1 MSFLTVQTCHLA
13 VFRSRGGARLQCRRH
28 GELGPGDL
36 PRDGAALRPPRVV
49 QLQQVH
55 GHADRGPRDCPHGQS
70 APHHV
75 TSRHV
80 TSRHGVLGWAARW
93 PACWLLAWL
102 WAGLVD
108 GWFGFEEPKIMVMIA
123 VVTRW
128 WLACWLLAWLL
139 ASLVDGWLALRGC
152 DLVRRA
158 EDDGDDCSSNSMV
171 FIVTTVAT
179 IV

>member
-1 MSFLTVQTCHLA
+1 MAVPDFSAGAMENWGLVIYRETALLFDPLVSSSSNKYMVTLIVAHEIAHTVSQRHLT
-13 VFRSRGGARLQCRRH
+13 S
-28 GELGPGDL
+28 P
-36 PRDGAALRPPRVV
+36 
-49 QLQQVH
+49 
-55 GHADRGPRDCPHGQS
+55 
-70 APHHV
+70 
-75 TSRHV
+75 HV

-108 GWFGFEEPKIMVMIA
+108 GWFGLEEPKMMVMIA

>member
-36 PRDGAALRPPRVV
+36 PRDGVALRPPRVV

-70 APHHV
+70 APRHV

-80 TSRHGVLGWAARW
+80 TACWAGLLGGLFVCCLLGW
-93 PACWLLAWL
+93 

-108 GWFGFEEPKIMVMIA
+108 GW
-123 VVTRW
+123 
-128 WLACWLLAWLL
+128 L
-139 ASLVDGWLALRGC
+139 
-152 DLVRRA
+152 LVRGA
-158 EDDGDDCSSNSMV
+158 EDDGDDCSGNSMV
-171 FIVTTVAT
+171 ACLLAACLVAGL
-179 IV
+179 VWWMGG